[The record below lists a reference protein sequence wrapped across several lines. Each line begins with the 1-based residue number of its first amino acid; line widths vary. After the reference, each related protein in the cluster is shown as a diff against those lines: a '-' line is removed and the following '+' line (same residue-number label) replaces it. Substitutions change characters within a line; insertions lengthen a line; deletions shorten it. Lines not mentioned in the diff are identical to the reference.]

1 MVKVVTQETFDNYVL
16 ENEQEFGMSR
26 EEAIKEAKE
35 QLEMQV
41 STEYKAKVE
50 SKDHDIKCRCLV

>member
-41 STEYKAKVE
+41 STE
-50 SKDHDIKCRCLV
+50 